1 MKIPPFVQIQLT
13 LRTGYGLS
21 TCSAH
26 DLGKPPYCY
35 RGPPSWC
42 ADSWCYVDR
51 SNCDKPASKSVFFP
65 GLYYSYLTCGN
76 ANTFN
81 AWFGEPEPG
90 GTTHQLT
97 ELVDLME
104 NYTRSISETLEENYL
119 EAKQVRLTTSPP
131 PSIRPRSPPPYHC
144 RARMPPADGVTPCAT
159 RRRAALPRA
168 RAPASTAIR
177 PGPHGRQRTPV
188 KRRLS

>member
-1 MKIPPFVQIQLT
+1 MKTPPFAQIQLT

-26 DLGKPPYCY
+26 DSGKPPYCY

-119 EAKQVRLTTSPP
+119 EAKQVRLTTWPP
-131 PSIRPRSPPPYHC
+131 PSIRPRSPPTHHC
-144 RARMPPADGVTPCAT
+144 RARMPLADGVTPCAT

-168 RAPASTAIR
+168 RAPASTAR
-177 PGPHGRQRTPV
+177 RQRLRGRQRRGPIRHPT
-188 KRRLS
+188 

>member
-1 MKIPPFVQIQLT
+1 MHPCWLP

-42 ADSWCYVDR
+42 ADSWCYVDKD
-51 SNCDKPASKSVFFP
+51 NCDKPASKSVSFP

-119 EAKQVRLTTSPP
+119 EAKQVRLTTWPP
-131 PSIRPRSPPPYHC
+131 PSIRPRSPPTHHC

-168 RAPASTAIR
+168 RAPASTAR
-177 PGPHGRQRTPV
+177 GPRLRGRQRRGPI
-188 KRRLS
+188 RHPA

>member
-1 MKIPPFVQIQLT
+1 MHPCWLP

-26 DLGKPPYCY
+26 DSGKPPYCY
-35 RGPPSWC
+35 RGGESPSWC
-42 ADSWCYVDR
+42 ADSWCYVDK
-51 SNCDKPASKSVFFP
+51 SNCDQPASKSVFFP

-144 RARMPPADGVTPCAT
+144 RARMPPADGVTPCAN

-168 RAPASTAIR
+168 RAPASTAR
-177 PGPHGRQRTPV
+177 RQRLRGRQRRGPIRHPT
-188 KRRLS
+188 